1 MRFIGLEKQ
10 VPISYIRDN
19 KNFKYRDE
27 VLAGISE
34 EWRKTEQARG
44 QAFNMTQ
51 MPDDEMT
58 SLYFHF
64 TTFEG
69 KKLMTVWSNNF
80 EYCLREVELEGLS
93 KAEKLNPA
101 KVRFP
106 IQLHRRAPKRGSFF
120 GSSLYDE
127 LIDYQDLESELLGL
141 KVAGVRLEELG

>member
-34 EWRKTEQARG
+34 EWRKTEQERG

-106 IQLHRRAPKRGSFF
+106 IQLHRRAPKR
-120 GSSLYDE
+120 
-127 LIDYQDLESELLGL
+127 
-141 KVAGVRLEELG
+141 